1 MHYERSLVFL
11 IQKISVPLND
21 FAQCLQNF
29 LQALRKILQAL
40 QISSPWVALFFVIGV
55 WWSEV
60 RIDMYA
66 STLKCQ
72 RFGAVCAV
80 LYPYYRKITYLCA
93 V

>member
-1 MHYERSLVFL
+1 MHYGRSLVFL

-40 QISSPWVALFFVIGV
+40 QIFSPWVALFFVIGV

-60 RIDMYA
+60 WFDMYA
-66 STLKCQ
+66 STPKCQ
-72 RFGAVCAV
+72 GFGAVCAV